1 MHGIWPIL
9 YAYFNPAD
17 QLDREAMR
25 VQVQVALRAGAPG
38 IAVLG
43 LATEVN
49 KLSFAEK
56 KAVIEWA
63 AQDLAGAAP
72 LAVTLN
78 GTTVEEQLD
87 LAQVA
92 IRADARYF
100 ILQPPT
106 RRDGPMAEAE
116 LEAFFA
122 AVLEELAVHA
132 PAIAAGIQNAPEFL
146 GVGLNTAA
154 LARLRQCSP
163 NLRFMKGEAPV
174 VVIERTVHS
183 VGPGFPVLNG
193 RGGME
198 LLDNLRAGC
207 SGMVVAPDCAWE
219 QQRIANLYAAGA
231 LDDAEAE
238 YARILPTIVFVM
250 QSLETLVVYGK
261 RIAAWR
267 SGMAVRYDRR
277 CALVPTPFGLAI
289 ARRFATQLGPMPGCA
304 LWSLNG

>member
-1 MHGIWPIL
+1 MRGIWPIL
-9 YAYFNPAD
+9 YAYFNAVG
-17 QLDREAMR
+17 QLDRASMR
-25 VQVQVALRAGAPG
+25 VQVQVALRCGAPG

-49 KLSFAEK
+49 KLSWEEK
-56 KAVIEWA
+56 RAVIEWA
-63 AQDLAGAAP
+63 AQDLGGAAP
-72 LAVTLN
+72 LAVTLS
-78 GTTVEEQLD
+78 GATVEAQLE

-92 IRADARYF
+92 IEAGARYF
-100 ILQPPT
+100 ILQPPA
-106 RRDGPMAEAE
+106 RAGGPIAEPE

-122 AVLEELAVHA
+122 QVLDGLALRA
-132 PAIAAGIQNAPEFL
+132 PDIPAGIQNAPEFL
-146 GVGLNTAA
+146 GVGLQAAA
-154 LARLRQCSP
+154 LARLRARCH
-163 NLRFMKGEAPV
+163 NLRFMKGEAPMV
-174 VVIERTVHS
+174 IIERTVQQ

-219 QQRIANLYAAGA
+219 QQHIAELFALGA
-231 LDDAEAE
+231 FDEAEAE

-267 SGMAVRYDRR
+267 SGMEVLHDRQ
-277 CALVPTPFGLAI
+277 CALAPSTFGLAI
-289 ARRFATQLGPMPGCA
+289 ARRFAVQLGPLPGCA
-304 LWSLNG
+304 MGFSD